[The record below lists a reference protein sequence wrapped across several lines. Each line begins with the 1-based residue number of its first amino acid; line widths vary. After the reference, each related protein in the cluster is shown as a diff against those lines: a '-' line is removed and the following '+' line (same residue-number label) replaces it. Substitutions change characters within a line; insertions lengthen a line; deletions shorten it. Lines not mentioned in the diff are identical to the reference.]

1 MDLESARRQIQSNLE
16 RMRVLYAKPVFDEW
30 VILAMGAKYGGVL
43 AYSGTRPETFRR
55 QLPDDVE
62 PLRALAAGRQFA
74 TGDFEFAPDAA
85 GPRYD
90 ALMKIGAASYLVC
103 NNTAKTMAEIRAD
116 ARWLKA
122 QAVFFELGEKFR
134 TDPLAEA

>member
-1 MDLESARRQIQSNLE
+1 MDLESARRHIHSSLD

-30 VILAMGAKYGGVL
+30 VVLALGAPQGGVL
-43 AYSGTRPETFRR
+43 TYSGTRPETFRR
-55 QLPDDVE
+55 QLADDVE
-62 PLRALAAGRQFA
+62 PLRALATGRQFA
-74 TGDFEFAPDAA
+74 VGDFEFALDAA

-90 ALMKIGAASYLVC
+90 ALMKTGATSYLVC

-116 ARWLKA
+116 KRWLKA

-134 TDPLAEA
+134 ADPLAE